1 MNLKYL
7 LAGTLKLRRRGRSI
21 NSFQEMAK
29 QSDNEP
35 SDSAQPEWLSYEQL
49 AAKLLNDIAHEFG
62 LQSVEGKQKVQGFET
77 GDEPVIDAK
86 GITEEGFYIIECKHY
101 GSRRVQKSDVGYLAY
116 QILDTRADGAI
127 LVSTMGLQAG
137 SEKIAKAR
145 NIISVQLTHDSTLA
159 DFVMRFLDKL
169 RIGFSARSEST
180 AAMRPRFMRTCKKCG
195 EKYPSEEHDNLCGN
209 CR

>member
-1 MNLKYL
+1 
-7 LAGTLKLRRRGRSI
+7 
-21 NSFQEMAK
+21 MAK

-116 QILDTRADGAI
+116 QIWDARADGAI

-137 SEKIAKAR
+137 AEKIAKAR
-145 NIISVQLTHDSTLA
+145 NIISVQLNHDSTLA
-159 DFVMRFLDKL
+159 DFVMRFLDKI
-169 RIGFSARSEST
+169 RIGFSAR
-180 AAMRPRFMRTCKKCG
+180 CG
-195 EKYPSEEHDNLCGN
+195 IKRRYEAKVYACLQEMWRENPSEEHDSLCGN